1 MKPNTGTQ
9 FYQIPQNDGFITA
22 SVRKN
27 DGSGDNLTV
36 SIYVDGTLVKTTST
50 TTPYGVLDVTAVLP
64 PTGASP
70 VVNNSG
76 SINLPA
82 APGHDPSGGL
92 VSLPEQGWEWPIL
105 LMGGGAH
112 FPESPARDPN
122 IFKNYQ
128 QQSETFSGILHCP
141 AGLFPVLAQGSSGL
155 RRCF

>member
-1 MKPNTGTQ
+1 DQYYSGSVGTPSTQQQLSGSLQMKPNTGTQ

-82 APGHDPSGGL
+82 GT
-92 VSLPEQGWEWPIL
+92 
-105 LMGGGAH
+105 GA
-112 FPESPARDPN
+112 
-122 IFKNYQ
+122 
-128 QQSETFSGILHCP
+128 
-141 AGLFPVLAQGSSGL
+141 
-155 RRCF
+155 